1 MNISK
6 AKEQIRNAI
15 TAYLTKDDLGN
26 YVIPVEKQRP
36 VLLIGPP
43 GIGKTAIMEQL
54 ASELGIGLISYSM
67 THHTR
72 QSAIGLPFI
81 SRRVYGGTECDV
93 TEYTMSEI
101 IASVYDLMEAT
112 GVRQGILFLDE
123 INCVSETLSPLM
135 MQFLQY
141 KVFGGHMLPQGW
153 IVVTAGNP
161 PEYNDSAREF
171 DIVTLDRL
179 KKIDVEPDFEAW
191 REYASAAHIHPA
203 VMSFL
208 RSRRDRFY
216 HVETTVSGKSIVT
229 PRGWEDLSKML
240 QLYEKNGIEADEDLI
255 VQYLQNSSTAKE
267 FNTYLALFNKYKE
280 EYPVD
285 AILDGDIPEGMTERV
300 SEAGFDEVYTLIGL
314 LIGSIKDDVHERMEE
329 RRLLESVRLCLK
341 EFRAAA
347 SEEPDPDE
355 NLKKLIGRIESGREA
370 GLRAHSLTRDESD
383 RMLRTVSCLYDMAE
397 KTASLS
403 DYDTCF
409 DVIRDECAGLVAE
422 HNEKA
427 GHTRGR
433 MDALFSFA
441 EACWEDDKE
450 MLMIVTEL
458 TADPDCVSFI
468 STYGCD
474 GYYKHNKNLLFDERQ
489 AAIGQKLDELEL

>member
-81 SRRVYGGTECDV
+81 SRKVYGGEECDV

-101 IASVYDLMEAT
+101 IASVYDLMETT
-112 GVRQGILFLDE
+112 GVKQGILFLDE

-141 KVFGGHMLPQGW
+141 KVFGGHRLPEGW

-161 PEYNDSAREF
+161 SEYNDSAREF
-171 DIVTLDRL
+171 DIVTRDRL
-179 KKIDVEPDFEAW
+179 KKIEVEPDFEAW
-191 REYASAAHIHPA
+191 KEYASAAHIHPA

-208 RSRRDRFY
+208 QSKRNHFY

-240 QLYEKNGIEADEDLI
+240 LLYETNGIAADEDLI
-255 VQYLQNSSTAKE
+255 VQYLQNGKTAKE
-267 FNTYLALFNKYKE
+267 FAVYLDLFNKYKE
-280 EYPVD
+280 EYPVE
-285 AILDGDIPEGMTERV
+285 AILEGDAPEEMAERA
-300 SEAGFDEVYTLIGL
+300 SAAGFDEVYTLIGL
-314 LIGSIKDDVHERMEE
+314 MLSSIKEDVNERMEE
-329 RRLLESVRLCLK
+329 RRLLESVRLCVK
-341 EFRAAA
+341 EYKAA
-347 SEEPDPDE
+347 SAGELAPED
-355 NLKKLIGRIESGREA
+355 NLKKLIARIETGREA
-370 GLRAHSLTRDESD
+370 GLRSHSLTREESD
-383 RMLRTVSCLYDMAE
+383 RMLRTVSCLYEMADLVKDSPDYE
-397 KTASLS
+397 AS
-403 DYDTCF
+403 F
-409 DVIRDECAGLVAE
+409 EVIRDSYGRLAAA

-427 GHTRGR
+427 AHTRSR
-433 MDALFSFA
+433 MDNMFRFA
-441 EACWEDDKE
+441 EKCWGEDKE
-450 MLMIVTEL
+450 MLMAATEL

-474 GYYKHNKNLLFDERQ
+474 EYFRHNKGLLLDERDIEIKRQ
-489 AAIGQKLDELEL
+489 IEELGI

>member
-81 SRRVYGGTECDV
+81 SRKVYGGTECDV

-101 IASVYDLMEAT
+101 IASVYDLMEST
-112 GVRQGILFLDE
+112 GVTQGILFLDE

-141 KVFGGHMLPQGW
+141 KVFGGHRLPEGW

-161 PEYNDSAREF
+161 SEYNDSAREF

-179 KKIDVEPDFEAW
+179 KKIEVAPDFEAW
-191 REYASAAHIHPA
+191 KEYASAVRMHPA

-208 RSRRDRFY
+208 QSKRNHFY

-240 QLYEKNGIEADEDLI
+240 LLYEKNGIEADEDLI
-255 VQYLQNSSTAKE
+255 VQYLQNEKTAKE
-267 FNTYLALFNKYKE
+267 FSVYLDLFNKYRE

-285 AILDGDIPEGMTERV
+285 AILEGEIPEGMAERA
-300 SEAGFDEVYTLIGL
+300 SDAGFDEVYTLIGL
-314 LIGSIKDDVHERMEE
+314 MLSSIKDDVHERMEE
-329 RRLLESVRLCLK
+329 HRLLESVKLCLGEYK
-341 EFRAAA
+341 AAA
-347 SEEPDPDE
+347 AEELFPAD
-355 NLKKLIGRIESGREA
+355 NMKKLIARMEA
-370 GLRAHSLTRDESD
+370 GRDAGMRSHSLTREEAD
-383 RMLRTVSCLYDMAE
+383 RMLRTVSCLYDMSELVENAKDYDASFEALRGAYGSLVEAHNE
-397 KTASLS
+397 KTAL
-403 DYDTCF
+403 T
-409 DVIRDECAGLVAE
+409 RD
-422 HNEKA
+422 
-427 GHTRGR
+427 R
-433 MDALFSFA
+433 MDNMFRFI
-441 EACWEDDKE
+441 EKCWGEEKE
-450 MLMIVTEL
+450 MLMAATEL
-458 TADPDCVSFI
+458 TADPDSVSFI
-468 STYGCD
+468 SAYGCD
-474 GYYKHNKNLLFDERQ
+474 EYFRHNKGLLLDERDVEIKRQ
-489 AAIGQKLDELEL
+489 MEELGL